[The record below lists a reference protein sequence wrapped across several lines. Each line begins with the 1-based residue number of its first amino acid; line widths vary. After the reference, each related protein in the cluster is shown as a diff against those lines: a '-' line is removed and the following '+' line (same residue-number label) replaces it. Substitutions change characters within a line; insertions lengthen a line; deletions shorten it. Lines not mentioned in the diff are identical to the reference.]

1 MTKPVFAPVGIKNK
15 GYKNTIREIG
25 PFIDLG
31 MRFAI
36 SIVMGAIGG
45 LWLDSK
51 LHTTPFLLIAGFL
64 IGSVAGF
71 WTIYRAVYLKNR
83 GKHRNGQEK

>member
-1 MTKPVFAPVGIKNK
+1 MGIKDK

-25 PFIDLG
+25 PYIDLG

-36 SIVMGAIGG
+36 SIVIGSLGG

-51 LHTTPFLLIAGFL
+51 LHTTPLLLILGFL
-64 IGSVAGF
+64 FGSGAGF
-71 WTIYRAVYLKNR
+71 WTVYRSVYLKNQ
-83 GKHRNGQEK
+83 GKPENGQEK